1 MKKLFLNLAIIACV
15 GLCYSCEQ
23 NAPMIFPEGIKYDS
37 EMRSFKVNPTS
48 EDNPKT
54 GNISGYMKI
63 LDFEVHGHEYKWM
76 YLYGNPGSGSII
88 HNPDCKYC
96 K

>member
-1 MKKLFLNLAIIACV
+1 MKKLFLNLAIAVCV

-23 NAPMIFPEGIKYDS
+23 DKLPISPEGVEYDAEIKRFEIRDVES
-37 EMRSFKVNPTS
+37 
-48 EDNPKT
+48 NPKT
-54 GNISGYMKI
+54 GNIRGYMKI
-63 LDFEVHGHEYKWM
+63 LDFEIHGHEYKWM
-76 YLYGNPGSGSII
+76 YIYGMSNTGGLI

>member
-1 MKKLFLNLAIIACV
+1 MKKLFLNLAIAVCV

-23 NAPMIFPEGIKYDS
+23 ERLPISPEGVEYDAEIKRFEIRDVES
-37 EMRSFKVNPTS
+37 
-48 EDNPKT
+48 NPKT
-54 GNISGYMKI
+54 NNFNGYLKI
-63 LDFEVHGHEYKWM
+63 IDFELHGHEYKWM
-76 YLYGNPGSGSII
+76 YIYGMSNTGGLI

>member
-1 MKKLFLNLAIIACV
+1 MKKLFLNLAITACV

-23 NAPMIFPEGIKYDS
+23 ERLPISPEGVEYDAEIKRFEIRDVES
-37 EMRSFKVNPTS
+37 
-48 EDNPKT
+48 NPKT
-54 GNISGYMKI
+54 GNIRGYMKI